1 VLKVEALTLKEMLPN
16 ALKERAVKQERLSA
30 LLQAVDDAERVLILP
45 HNDPD
50 PDAVAGAL
58 ALRHLLTQRLDVKV
72 EIVYKGLIGRAENK
86 ALIRYLGQPL
96 RRLTGADLRQMA
108 GGLAAVALVD
118 TQPGA
123 GNNALPLHSPVAIVL
138 DHHPRREAT
147 DTAVFAD
154 VRTEL
159 GATSTMAT
167 QYLQAAGIDPPAQL
181 ATALFYGIKTDTL
194 GLARGVSSIDVA
206 IYFYLQPRIDVEA
219 LVDIEQAQVPPAYF
233 QSLDA
238 TLRAAR
244 IYGGV
249 VISYVGVMRYPDL
262 VAEMADLLLRLRGT
276 FCVLCMGQYQDD
288 LVLSIRTQGQQLEA
302 GSLAQQIVGKDG
314 AAGGHGNLAG
324 GQVPLDDRAAEA
336 LAEQLGQRL
345 LRHIY
350 RTADVPSKALI

>member
-1 VLKVEALTLKEMLPN
+1 METKS
-16 ALKERAVKQERLSA
+16 ERLDA
-30 LLQAVDDAERVLILP
+30 LLQAVRDAKRVLILP

-50 PDAVAGAL
+50 PDAVATAL
-58 ALRHLLTQRLDVKV
+58 ALRHLLTQRLEAKV
-72 EIVYKGLIGRAENK
+72 EIVYQGLIGRAENK

-96 RRLTGADLRQMA
+96 RRLTGADLRQLA

-123 GNNALPLHSPVAIVL
+123 GNNALPPHSPVAIVL

-147 DTAVFAD
+147 ATAIFAD

-167 QYLQAAGIDPPAQL
+167 EYLQTAGIDLSSQL

-194 GLARGVSSIDVA
+194 GLARGVSSADIA
-206 IYFYLQPRIDVEA
+206 AYFYLQPQIDVEA

-244 IYGGV
+244 IHGGIV
-249 VISYVGVMRYPDL
+249 VSYIGALSYPDL
-262 VAEMADLLLRLRGT
+262 AAEMADLLLRLRGI
-276 FCVLCMGQYQDD
+276 FCVLCMGQYQDE
-288 LVLSIRTQGQQLEA
+288 LVLSLRTQGQQLKA
-302 GSLAQQIVGKDG
+302 GALAQQIVGEDG

-324 GQVPLDDRAAEA
+324 GQVPLDGRSAKE
-336 LAEQLGQRL
+336 LAEQLGQRVL
-345 LRHIY
+345 QHVY
-350 RTADVPSKALI
+350 RTDEVPGKPLI